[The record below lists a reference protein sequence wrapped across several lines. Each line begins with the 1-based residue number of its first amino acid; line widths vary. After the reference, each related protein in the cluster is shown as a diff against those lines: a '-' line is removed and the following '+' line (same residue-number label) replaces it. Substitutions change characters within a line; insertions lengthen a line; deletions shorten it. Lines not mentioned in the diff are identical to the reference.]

1 MVLTRERFSYI
12 ISKSVERGGIMLVS
26 FRIGNFRS
34 FDKEECFTM
43 EAGRTRNFMGR
54 TVRSAAVRILK
65 FKSIY
70 GANASGKSNLVRAI
84 DLMQDAV
91 LHGIPANA
99 ATDYCRINQQNLDRP
114 SIFEIEVMFDNV
126 IYTYGFEA
134 LLNTG
139 SFSKE
144 WLTEKKGKKSRTV
157 FMRDIRMGTYDVV
170 SYINNTA
177 INERL
182 TIYADDIRSDGSIL
196 FLRSMNQ
203 NKDALY
209 GDDSPI
215 QIYRTLFQWFRN
227 KLSVNYPDE
236 PITQYNYFFDSQ
248 GSVKA
253 EELLERLDTGISKV
267 QVCDESTEK
276 VMSQFPKRF
285 FQNILDNLNEQ
296 KRKNEE
302 RGINVDPAIM
312 LRTNEGHSMYIL
324 ELHGEEIICK
334 TLKFRHKH
342 SSSLFS
348 LWEESDGTIRLLDLL
363 EVLLSNSKDMVY
375 VIDEVS
381 RCLHPLLTK
390 RFIRDFLSLAEKR
403 NIQLIVTTHEADLL
417 DLDFLRQDEVG
428 FVGKREEDGT
438 SKIYGLGDFG
448 ARFDK
453 RIRKAYLD
461 GDYGA
466 IPIFTE

>member
-1 MVLTRERFSYI
+1 
-12 ISKSVERGGIMLVS
+12 MLVN
-26 FRIGNFRS
+26 FRVGNFRS
-34 FDKEECFTM
+34 FDKEECFSM
-43 EAGRTRNFMGR
+43 EAGRTRNFMER
-54 TVRSAAVRILK
+54 TVRSASVRILK

-70 GANASGKSNLVRAI
+70 GANSSGKSNLVRAI
-84 DLMQDAV
+84 DLMQDSI

-99 ATDYCRINQQNLDRP
+99 STDYCRMNQDNVDRP
-114 SIFEIEVMFDNV
+114 SHFEVEVMFDSV
-126 IYTYGFEA
+126 LYIYGFEA
-134 LLNTG
+134 LLNAG
-139 SFSKE
+139 SFTRE
-144 WLTEKKGKKSRTV
+144 WLIEKKGQKSKTV
-157 FMRDIRMGTYDVV
+157 FMRDVRMGTYDVT
-170 SYINNTA
+170 SYINNSA

-182 TIYADDIRSDGSIL
+182 TIYADDIKNDGTIL

-209 GDDSPI
+209 SEKSPI
-215 QIYRTLFQWFRN
+215 QIYKTLFHWFRF

-248 GSVKA
+248 GSAKA

-276 VMSQFPKRF
+276 VMSQFPKKLY
-285 FQNILDNLNEQ
+285 QDILDNLNEQ

-324 ELHGEEIICK
+324 ELQGEEINCK

-375 VIDEVS
+375 IIDEVS

-390 RFIRDFLSLAEKR
+390 RFIGDFLSMAEKR

-417 DLDFLRQDEVG
+417 DLDLLRQDEVG
-428 FVGKREEDGT
+428 FVGRRDEDGT
-438 SKIYGLGDFG
+438 SKIFGLGDFG

-466 IPIFTE
+466 VPNIAK